1 MNFVKNPPPFS
12 ADQLN
17 SFMTSLNEK
26 SPILAAT
33 LGSLLERG
41 RIYVFGSKLAEEF
54 RKNTSLTVHVT
65 QTPINSEILS
75 LNTEDIYFIQ
85 TDSATHLIE
94 LSGKI
99 TAQIVCVSDSQLI
112 FDNLFDYKIN
122 FSDLQSL
129 YPEFNNALSLLQN
142 KYAHSQINTHGPRP
156 AIFLD
161 RDGVVVEHIDHLC
174 RTQDVRLN
182 SGISDFI
189 KTARLQS
196 YIIIIVTNQ
205 SGIGR
210 QLFTQSDYDQV
221 TQKMLQ
227 LLANEQTFIDQIL
240 FSPYYEKS
248 KLLIGL
254 IRKSFRKPRAGM
266 LLAAARELNIDLKN
280 SILVGDRATDLMAGV
295 LADLSQVYL
304 LESLNSQQ
312 EEIKFNEWSQ
322 NYPIKI
328 DTTFL
333 KAKNF
338 KDIKLKN
345 RQI

>member
-1 MNFVKNPPPFS
+1 MAN
-12 ADQLN
+12 
-17 SFMTSLNEK
+17 LNEK
-26 SPILAAT
+26 NPILVAMA
-33 LGSLLERG
+33 GSLLERG
-41 RIYVFGSKLAEEF
+41 RIYVFGSELAEEF
-54 RKNTSLTVHVT
+54 QKNTDLTVHIT
-65 QTPINSEILS
+65 QTPITPEILS
-75 LNTEDIYFIQ
+75 LNAEDIYFVQ
-85 TDSATHLIE
+85 TDSATLLIE

-112 FDNLFDYKIN
+112 PNNLFDYKIN
-122 FSDLQSL
+122 FSDLRSL
-129 YPEFNNALSLLQN
+129 CPEFSNALFQIQN
-142 KYAHSQINTHGPRP
+142 KSAHCRPDKHSFRP

-174 RTQDVRLN
+174 RAQDVQLN

-189 KTARLQS
+189 KTARLRG
-196 YIIIIVTNQ
+196 YLIIIVTNQ

-210 QLFTQSDYDQV
+210 QFFTQSDYDQV

-227 LLANEQTFIDQIL
+227 LLANEQTFVDQIL

-266 LLAAARELNIDLKN
+266 LLAAARELNIDLEN
-280 SILVGDRATDLMAGV
+280 SILIGDRATDLMAGV
-295 LADLSQVYL
+295 LANLSHTYL
-304 LESLNSQQ
+304 LESSNSQQ
-312 EEIKFNEWSQ
+312 EESKFNEWSQ
-322 NYPIKI
+322 NYPLKI
-328 DTTFL
+328 NTIFL

-345 RQI
+345 RQA